1 MRLAVVPLLSGLLAA
16 CRPGGPTPAAPAPSP
31 DAGRAA
37 APAPARD
44 RRASER
50 VPLRRGGMLEL
61 SGRRRAAVNLLDL
74 SEGGAALLAGG
85 IDAAPGMTGALMLD
99 TALLPVSVVAVGD
112 GRIHVA
118 FQPLSPEAGAVLR
131 RLLASQAEPALAA

>member
-1 MRLAVVPLLSGLLAA
+1 MHLAVVPLLSGLLAA
-16 CRPGGPTPAAPAPSP
+16 CRPGRPAPARAASPPDAGWPAAPAVAS
-31 DAGRAA
+31 
-37 APAPARD
+37 D
-44 RRASER
+44 RRASDR

-61 SGRRRAAVNLLDL
+61 PGRRRAAVNLLDL

-85 IDAAPGMTGALMLD
+85 IDAVPGMTGALMLH

-131 RLLASQAEPALAA
+131 RLLASEAEPALAA